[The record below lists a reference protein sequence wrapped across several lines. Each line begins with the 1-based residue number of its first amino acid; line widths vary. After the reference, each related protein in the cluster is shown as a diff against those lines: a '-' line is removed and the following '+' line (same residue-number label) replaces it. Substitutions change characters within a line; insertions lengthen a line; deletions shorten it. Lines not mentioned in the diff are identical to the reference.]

1 MNEAQIW
8 NPQKEIAELKH
19 RVLLLEDTVK
29 QLSKAVQ
36 HLSTGGI
43 TYGGMQVDPSY
54 MVNAQLWDKT
64 GLPVGVKTGTSWT
77 AGGGGNIT
85 GVFGD
90 GAGNTKEDE

>member
-1 MNEAQIW
+1 
-8 NPQKEIAELKH
+8 
-19 RVLLLEDTVK
+19 
-29 QLSKAVQ
+29 
-36 HLSTGGI
+36 
-43 TYGGMQVDPSY
+43 MQVDPSY